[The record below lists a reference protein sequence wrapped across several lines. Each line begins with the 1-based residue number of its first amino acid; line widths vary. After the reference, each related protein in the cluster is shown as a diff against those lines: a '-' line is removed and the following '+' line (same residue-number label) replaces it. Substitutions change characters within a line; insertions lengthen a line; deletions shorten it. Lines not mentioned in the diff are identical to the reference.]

1 VVPVPV
7 ALDGEPFDESMSS
20 LDWFYERLRAG
31 AVATTSQPS
40 PADFGAAYERAAL
53 RGARS
58 IVSIHLDSRVSGTIS
73 SAELAAHEARL
84 PVTVVDTRTVSFG
97 VAVCVR
103 TAVSVVASGGSA
115 GDAALAASRLG
126 RLVQNAFVAPGS
138 PPGRVPAATGWTL
151 FRLTEGFASALTE
164 CASAAEAV
172 ELMRRIALD
181 GDDSISAAVGHA
193 GQALETA
200 ADRLAHRLALA
211 DGVRAVERYRV
222 GASVGAH
229 TGADSFG
236 VFWWPTH

>member
-1 VVPVPV
+1 VVPVSI
-7 ALDGEPFDESMSS
+7 ALDGAPFDESLSS

-40 PADFGAAYERAAL
+40 PADFEAAYERAAR

-73 SAELAAHEARL
+73 SAELAAREASL

-103 TAVSVVASGGSA
+103 RAVGVVASGGSA

-126 RLVQNAFVAPGS
+126 RLVQNAFVARGS
-138 PPGRVPAATGWTL
+138 RGGRVPAIGGWTL
-151 FRLTEGFASALTE
+151 FRFADGAAKPIWE
-164 CASAAEAV
+164 CASEAESLERMAA
-172 ELMRRIALD
+172 LALRD
-181 GDDSISAAVGHA
+181 EHSISAAVGHA
-193 GQALETA
+193 GHALEPA
-200 ADRLAHRLALA
+200 ADRLAHRLARA
-211 DGVRAVERYRV
+211 GVTSVERYRV

-229 TGADSFG
+229 TGPDSFG
-236 VFWWPTH
+236 VFWWPAL